1 MEPAD
6 PEPAPPMMAADDFF
20 AAPGAPPPIEPAGA
34 DDAVAAAPALEPPA
48 EPVEFT
54 ASFDAPPPV
63 PPPASDF
70 EDAAPAIV
78 AADAPA
84 PPPLAMDDATMFSA
98 PSASGSQSDMTGM
111 GGGVPSV
118 DGVASLG
125 GGSLGSHGDAPAGS
139 AIDADAFGGAA
150 YDAPVGSAPTMEQE
164 QFSSNAMAEWRAEQ
178 ARLIAEKDA
187 AEQRELQVIRE
198 EAQAERELMYSQRE
212 KQLDAAFK
220 TNRERQESV
229 VQDMELK
236 GWEAVVNLSSDSN
249 LVPGSTAD
257 LAKYKALLT
266 RLKHK
271 EPEAFSAAV

>member
-1 MEPAD
+1 MQRLELP
-6 PEPAPPMMAADDFF
+6 
-20 AAPGAPPPIEPAGA
+20 
-34 DDAVAAAPALEPPA
+34 AAPALWELCDPQCSGLFA
-48 EPVEFT
+48 
-54 ASFDAPPPV
+54 
-63 PPPASDF
+63 
-70 EDAAPAIV
+70 DAADGEAV
-78 AADAPA
+78 GARLRVEAAAGEHRA
-84 PPPLAMDDATMFSA
+84 CAASA
-98 PSASGSQSDMTGM
+98 
-111 GGGVPSV
+111 
-118 DGVASLG
+118 
-125 GGSLGSHGDAPAGS
+125 
-139 AIDADAFGGAA
+139 GGAA

>member
-1 MEPAD
+1 
-6 PEPAPPMMAADDFF
+6 
-20 AAPGAPPPIEPAGA
+20 
-34 DDAVAAAPALEPPA
+34 
-48 EPVEFT
+48 
-54 ASFDAPPPV
+54 
-63 PPPASDF
+63 
-70 EDAAPAIV
+70 
-78 AADAPA
+78 
-84 PPPLAMDDATMFSA
+84 
-98 PSASGSQSDMTGM
+98 
-111 GGGVPSV
+111 
-118 DGVASLG
+118 
-125 GGSLGSHGDAPAGS
+125 
-139 AIDADAFGGAA
+139 
-150 YDAPVGSAPTMEQE
+150 MEQE